1 MYALPAC
8 ICMPL
13 HLHDSGREILWGMI
27 PIRQQRL
34 SQGLAHISKSEEQQE
49 SMPSSVQGAFEAAPP
64 PPSPP
69 ELRPHTLAHMHECP
83 EGMVYLHSTM
93 LGTCCSAACIES
105 VCT

>member
-1 MYALPAC
+1 MVPLPCCNELHMYALPAC

-49 SMPSSVQGAFEAAPP
+49 SMPSSVQGAFEAAPGHRRAP
-64 PPSPP
+64 TP
-69 ELRPHTLAHMHECP
+69 
-83 EGMVYLHSTM
+83 
-93 LGTCCSAACIES
+93 
-105 VCT
+105 